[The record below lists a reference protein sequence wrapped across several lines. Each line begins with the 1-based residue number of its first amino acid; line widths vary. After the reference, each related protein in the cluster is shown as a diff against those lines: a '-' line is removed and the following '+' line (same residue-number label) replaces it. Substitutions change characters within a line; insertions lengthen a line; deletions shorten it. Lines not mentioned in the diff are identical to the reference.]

1 MTDDRGQTTGHR
13 RQRTDS
19 DFRPLTYD
27 FWALRVYLQPAFLI
41 CAAVLATAGAG
52 MSIAIS
58 SFGVY
63 LKKEPLPLKKSLDF
77 LDENDLASY
86 KVISKLKIENE
97 EIVKALGT
105 EDYIQWILED
115 TDAAANGAVD
125 KFMLFITY
133 YRLPDRVPH
142 VPEECYAGGG
152 FQRLASDSV
161 TFEINNNAG
170 FEKKVRGKYLVF
182 GSTKAN
188 LGTRGGKFP
197 VLYLFRVNEDYAAS
211 REEARI
217 ALNKNLFRK
226 SSYFCKVELVFNQT
240 LIPPKK
246 EQAVKAG
253 EKLLAVILPILE
265 TQHWP
270 DWEK

>member
-1 MTDDRGQTTGHR
+1 VKTQITQVKNR
-13 RQRTDS
+13 
-19 DFRPLTYD
+19 LTQIMRYNI
-27 FWALRVYLQPAFLI
+27 RVYLQPAFLI

-52 MSIAIS
+52 MSIAIK

-63 LKKEPLPLKKSLDF
+63 LRKEPLPLKKSLD
-77 LDENDLASY
+77 LLNENDLASY
-86 KVISKLKIENE
+86 KVISKRKIENE
-97 EIVKALGT
+97 EIVRALGT

-115 TDAAANGAVD
+115 TDAAANGPV
-125 KFMLFITY
+125 KKCMLFITY
-133 YRLPDRVPH
+133 YELPDRVPH

-161 TFEINNNAG
+161 TLEINNNAG
-170 FEKKVRGKYLVF
+170 FERKIRGKHLVF

-188 LGTRGGKFP
+188 LWQRGEKFP
-197 VLYLFRVNEDYAAS
+197 VLYLFKVNEDYAAS

-240 LIPPKK
+240 LIPPNK

-265 TQHWP
+265 TKHWP

>member
-1 MTDDRGQTTGHR
+1 MRYTR
-13 RQRTDS
+13 
-19 DFRPLTYD
+19 YNI
-27 FWALRVYLQPAFLI
+27 RVYLQPAFLI
-41 CAAVLATAGAG
+41 CAAVLAVAGIG
-52 MSIAIS
+52 MSLAIN

-63 LKKEPLPLKKSLDF
+63 LKKEPLPLKKSLEL
-77 LDENDLASY
+77 LDENGLASY
-86 KVISKLKIENE
+86 KVDPNDKFKIENM

-115 TDAAANGAVD
+115 TDAATNSAVE
-125 KFMLFITY
+125 KCMLFITY
-133 YRLPDRVPH
+133 YQLPDRVPH
-142 VPEECYAGGG
+142 VPEECYTGGG

-161 TFEINNNAG
+161 TLEININAG
-170 FEKKVRGKYLVF
+170 FERKVRGKYLVF

-188 LGTRGGKFP
+188 LWQRGGKFP
-197 VLYLFRVNEDYAAS
+197 VLYLFKVNGDYAAS

-226 SSYFCKVELVFNQT
+226 YSYFCKVELVFNQT
-240 LIPPKK
+240 LVPPNK

-253 EKLLAVILPILE
+253 VKLLAVILPILE
-265 TQHWP
+265 AKHWP

>member
-1 MTDDRGQTTGHR
+1 MRETRNNM
-13 RQRTDS
+13 
-19 DFRPLTYD
+19 
-27 FWALRVYLQPAFLI
+27 RVYLQPAFLI

-52 MSIAIS
+52 MSVAVK

-63 LKKEPLPLKKSLDF
+63 LKKEPLPLKKSLEL
-77 LDENDLASY
+77 LDENDLAPY
-86 KVISKLKIENE
+86 EVISKHKIENE

-105 EDYIQWILED
+105 DDYIQWVLED
-115 TDAAANGAVD
+115 RDAAVSSPVK

-152 FQRLASDSV
+152 FQRLVFDGV
-161 TFEINNNAG
+161 TLEINNNTG
-170 FEKKVRGKYLVF
+170 FDKKIRGKYLVF
-182 GSTKAN
+182 GSTKAS
-188 LGTRGGKFP
+188 LGYGGGKFP
-197 VLYLFRVNEDYAAS
+197 VLYLFNVNGDYAGS

-226 SSYFCKVELVFNQT
+226 YSYFCKVELVFNQIS
-240 LIPPKK
+240 LAPSK
-246 EQAVKAG
+246 EQVIKAG

-265 TQHWP
+265 TEHLP
-270 DWEK
+270 DWKR